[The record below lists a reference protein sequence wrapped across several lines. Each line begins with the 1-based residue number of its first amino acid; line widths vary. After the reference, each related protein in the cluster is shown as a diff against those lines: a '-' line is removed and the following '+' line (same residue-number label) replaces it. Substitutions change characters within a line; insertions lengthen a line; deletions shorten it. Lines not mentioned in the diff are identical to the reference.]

1 MKQFLMSVM
10 ATSLT
15 AITFSGAAFGQSNPC
30 PDQPITPP
38 ASDTRPYQNADY
50 GFSFQI
56 PTNYRAVRFARSSS
70 IVEVIDPAGYEI
82 GQCLRR
88 AVERNP
94 GLASDNGPLP
104 IFVDARLSKGT
115 LSLMDNIRETSYSD
129 VDVIREITVAGQPA
143 IVYQL
148 EALIFNIPFTQIS
161 FFTPD
166 QRNIITITEGPG
178 LDAAFETVLS
188 SFTFGD

>member
-1 MKQFLMSVM
+1 
-10 ATSLT
+10 
-15 AITFSGAAFGQSNPC
+15 
-30 PDQPITPP
+30 
-38 ASDTRPYQNADY
+38 
-50 GFSFQI
+50 
-56 PTNYRAVRFARSSS
+56 
-70 IVEVIDPAGYEI
+70 
-82 GQCLRR
+82 
-88 AVERNP
+88 
-94 GLASDNGPLP
+94 
-104 IFVDARLSKGT
+104 
-115 LSLMDNIRETSYSD
+115 MDNIRETSYSD